1 MRRVFALT
9 VTALLL
15 AAPTTAA
22 MGSGGAASKSYPNC
36 KALNRVY
43 PHGVGRVGARDHTS
57 GSPPV
62 TNFKRSNRL
71 YYENRARDRDGD
83 KIACEKL

>member
-1 MRRVFALT
+1 MSRVFAVT
-9 VTALLL
+9 VSALL
-15 AAPTTAA
+15 AAPTSAA
-22 MGSGGAASKSYPNC
+22 VGSVGVASKSYPNC

-43 PHGVGRVGARDHTS
+43 PHGVGRVGAHDHTS

-71 YYENRARDRDGD
+71 YRENRARDRDGD
-83 KIACEKL
+83 KIACEKA